1 MVVLILKTIIVLFS
15 VFSGI
20 KMMILWNENN
30 TLFDNYFIE
39 GSESFPSV
47 EEQKEIDKFQLYKKF
62 FFSSIIVL
70 MVYEVFF

>member
-1 MVVLILKTIIVLFS
+1 MVVLILKTIIILFS

-30 TLFDNYFIE
+30 TLFDNYFIK
-39 GSESFPSV
+39 GSESFPSA

-62 FFSSIIVL
+62 F
-70 MVYEVFF
+70 